1 MIRGPFFEEW
11 VQRTRFIMFQ
21 VTPVNRE
28 AIDQWPLSEA
38 GLPTRVINSAKTANV
53 STIGELRKW
62 DDSDLLKLRSLGRVS
77 LEQIHSFFKLCNRIE
92 KSSQSFNSI
101 REVLNIFLDAH
112 QLSVISLRYGFHL
125 RDLKPSRSW
134 MTLQEIGNQDNKT
147 RERIRQIEESGK
159 QRLTSRLASVCLEP
173 FYCFFQD
180 FIQTR
185 SGAIAAEELLA
196 LRGHEAVDELN
207 PSSIVLLLCDTHPE
221 LIRLHH
227 GFFCTLPI
235 SVVNQIERTTQELLL
250 NSNQPM
256 GLDQLVNTFPDL
268 PTRPEHCDLRRATSV
283 ILDHLPDVGSTI
295 TDRYFL
301 YDSSVHPLIVEIMGK
316 VQGPV
321 HYRTVTNLFNDK
333 VKPRSRKGA
342 GYILDILNHNS
353 NCVRTDRGIYTLD
366 ASTDLPGQSS

>member
-1 MIRGPFFEEW
+1 
-11 VQRTRFIMFQ
+11 MFQ
-21 VTPVNRE
+21 VTPVSRE

-38 GLPTRVINSAKTANV
+38 GLPTRVINSAKAANV

-62 DDSDLLKLRSLGRVS
+62 DDSNLLKLRSLGRVS

-92 KSSQSFNSI
+92 KSAQSFSSI
-101 REVLNIFLDAH
+101 REVLDIFLDTH
-112 QLSVISLRYGFHL
+112 QFNVISLRYGFHL

-147 RERIRQIEESGK
+147 RERIRQVEETGK
-159 QRLTSRLASVCLEP
+159 QRLKSRLASVCLEP
-173 FYCFFQD
+173 FYRFFQD
-180 FIQTR
+180 FIQAR
-185 SGAIAAEELLA
+185 SGAITAEELLA

-207 PSSIVLLLCDTHPE
+207 PSNIVLLLSDTNSE

-227 GFFCTLPI
+227 GFFSTLPLGVI
-235 SVVNQIERTTQELLL
+235 NQIELTTREMLL
-250 NSNQPM
+250 NSNQPTS
-256 GLDQLVNTFPDL
+256 LDELVENFPSL
-268 PTRPEHCDLRRATSV
+268 PTLPEQCDLRRATSV
-283 ILDHLPDVGSTI
+283 VLDHLSDVGSTI

-301 YDSSVHPLIVEIMGK
+301 YDTSVHPLIVEIMQK

-342 GYILDILNHNS
+342 GYILDILNQNS
-353 NCVRTDRGIYTLD
+353 HCMRTDRGIYTLGTS
-366 ASTDLPGQSS
+366 AGLPGQA